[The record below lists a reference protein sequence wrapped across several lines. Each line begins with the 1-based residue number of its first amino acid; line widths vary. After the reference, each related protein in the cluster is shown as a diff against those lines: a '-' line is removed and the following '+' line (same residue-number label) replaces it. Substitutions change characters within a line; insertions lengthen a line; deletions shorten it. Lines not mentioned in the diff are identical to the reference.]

1 MMAVEET
8 VMHHALR
15 RADAYAARLG
25 IKVPILLAPMAG
37 ACPPSL
43 AIAVAK
49 AGGLGACG
57 VLLMQPPEVA
67 EWVAEFRKAGAG
79 PFQLNAWCPDP
90 PPVRNAAAEARV
102 SEFLA
107 GWGPRSRRDSPT
119 SRRPISRLS
128 VRPCSTP
135 ARRSFHR

>member
-1 MMAVEET
+1 
-8 VMHHALR
+8 MHHALR
-15 RADAYAARLG
+15 RADAFAARLG

-107 GWGPRSRRDSPT
+107 GWGP
-119 SRRPISRLS
+119 PIPPGFADVTPPDFSAQCQAMS
-128 VRPCSTP
+128 SP